1 MFKPSSSRDHDQTV
15 SDAGDRSR
23 AAGSSAES
31 SSRQLSAEE
40 HRKQVE
46 AALEHVN
53 RKFGRALRKL
63 AE

>member
-1 MFKPSSSRDHDQTV
+1 MIKPSSDFPKNEADTN
-15 SDAGDRSR
+15 SDERNPPREARHAPSEELT
-23 AAGSSAES
+23 AEQ
-31 SSRQLSAEE
+31 RRE
-40 HRKQVE
+40 RFK

>member
-1 MFKPSSSRDHDQTV
+1 MIKPSSDFPRNEADTN
-15 SDAGDRSR
+15 AGDRNPPRKGRPAPSEELT
-23 AAGSSAES
+23 AEQ
-31 SSRQLSAEE
+31 RRE
-40 HRKQVE
+40 KFK